1 MLKTLLKYIKEK
13 DKVLVNKRVRKITYE
28 DSKPIVACE
37 DGSTYS
43 GDIVVGCD
51 GVHSVVR
58 QEMWRI
64 ADKEEPRKIPVSDK
78 TCKVFCTP
86 TIFSH

>member
-13 DKVLVNKRVRKITYE
+13 DKVLVNKRVRRITYK

-37 DGSTYS
+37 DGSTYP

-64 ADKEEPRKIPVSDK
+64 ADKEAPGKIPVSDK
-78 TCKVFCTP
+78 DCNAFC
-86 TIFSH
+86 ISIHYSH